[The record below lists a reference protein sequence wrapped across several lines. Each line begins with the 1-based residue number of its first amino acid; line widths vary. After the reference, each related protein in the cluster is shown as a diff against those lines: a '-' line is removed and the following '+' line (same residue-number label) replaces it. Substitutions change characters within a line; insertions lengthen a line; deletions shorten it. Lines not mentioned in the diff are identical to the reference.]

1 MHEPKGQFNRPD
13 GPFAGMSIEKVYEIE
28 RDWCT
33 EHNVTIPVHLK
44 ELVECAAY
52 KGNMDNIWEHCFNLD
67 WEHQKREE
75 IESRSAESSR
85 GSRASGSPCKPGEDE
100 VEKRRAELAKR
111 DKTKLY
117 GQYTNWCNLV
127 KAWFRKTHPLPTDAT
142 PKPGDK
148 KLKQGPW
155 EKSKARMLE
164 LETEKKK
171 LKGAIIKLRRCSE
184 SQSNGSSDTV
194 RQETLQESIAE
205 VAFLKQKLTESNKLK
220 IEMEQQ
226 GTMKTARL
234 QISE

>member
-1 MHEPKGQFNRPD
+1 M
-13 GPFAGMSIEKVYEIE
+13 
-28 RDWCT
+28 
-33 EHNVTIPVHLK
+33 
-44 ELVECAAY
+44 
-52 KGNMDNIWEHCFNLD
+52 
-67 WEHQKREE
+67 KREE
-75 IESRSAESSR
+75 IDSRPAESSR

-100 VEKRRAELAKR
+100 VEKRRAELARR
-111 DKTKLY
+111 DTTKPY

-127 KAWFRKTHPLPTDAT
+127 KCWFKKTQPLPTDAT

-155 EKSKARMLE
+155 EKSKARILE
-164 LETEKKK
+164 LETENKK

-226 GTMKTARL
+226 RDNENSKVADLRIEMKSLNTQFKRETAHMTEMCKNQVALADMTGYVRGIKEANVGNSQPNNNTPASMSL
-234 QISE
+234 AIM